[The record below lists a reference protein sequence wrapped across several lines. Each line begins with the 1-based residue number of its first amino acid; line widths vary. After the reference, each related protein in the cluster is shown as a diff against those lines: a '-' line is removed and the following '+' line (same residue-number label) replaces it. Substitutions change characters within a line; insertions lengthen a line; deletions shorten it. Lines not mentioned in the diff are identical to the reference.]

1 MDGASWSQHE
11 EGRRSS
17 SRTRVTA
24 NAFARPLDGEI
35 RSILPHGSATGCLTT
50 IGGADRGGDPI
61 QRRQQE
67 VASGNLRV

>member
-17 SRTRVTA
+17 SRTKVTA
-24 NAFARPLDGEI
+24 NVFARPLDGEI
-35 RSILPHGSATGCLTT
+35 KSILPHGSAAGYLTT
-50 IGGADRGGDPI
+50 IEGDREGDPI
-61 QRRQQE
+61 QQRQQE